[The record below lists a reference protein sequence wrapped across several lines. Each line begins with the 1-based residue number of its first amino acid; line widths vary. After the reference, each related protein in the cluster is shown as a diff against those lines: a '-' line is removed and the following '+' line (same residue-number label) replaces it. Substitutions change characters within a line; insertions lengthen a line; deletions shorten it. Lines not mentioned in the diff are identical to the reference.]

1 MVAAAQRVSARIAA
15 MVFHHVVRRRFL
27 SGADARDM
35 PISFRATGD
44 GVAGRFMHGRHV
56 DMVRMVLL
64 VRGGF
69 RRDGFV
75 ESVHEAVRYAM
86 VHQAVLGGHRGNRL
100 RDCGECL
107 GACGSELH
115 SLQGSGDTIAENPA
129 KC

>member
-15 MVFHHVVRRRFL
+15 MVFHHVVRCRFL
-27 SGADARDM
+27 SGVDARDM

-44 GVAGRFMHGRHV
+44 GLAGGFMHGGHV
-56 DMVRMVLL
+56 DVVRMVFL

-75 ESVHEAVRYAM
+75 ESGHEALRNAM
-86 VHQAVLGGHRGNRL
+86 VHQAVLGGYRRNRL
-100 RDCGECL
+100 RDCGERL
-107 GACGSELH
+107 GACGGKSNT
-115 SLQGSGDTIAENPA
+115 LQGSGNPIGKDSA

>member
-1 MVAAAQRVSARIAA
+1 

-27 SGADARDM
+27 SGVDARDM

-44 GVAGRFMHGRHV
+44 GLAGGFMHGGHV
-56 DMVRMVLL
+56 DVVRMVFL

-75 ESVHEAVRYAM
+75 ESGHEALRNAM
-86 VHQAVLGGHRGNRL
+86 VHQAVLGGYRRNRL
-100 RDCGECL
+100 RDCGERL

-115 SLQGSGDTIAENPA
+115 SLQRSGDTIAENSA